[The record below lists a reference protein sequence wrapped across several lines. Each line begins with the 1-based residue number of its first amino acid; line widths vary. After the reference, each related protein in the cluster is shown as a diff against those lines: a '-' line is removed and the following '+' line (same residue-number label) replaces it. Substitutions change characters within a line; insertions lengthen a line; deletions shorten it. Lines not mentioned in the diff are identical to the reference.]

1 MDDHALL
8 EHLSHRL
15 WDERHVV
22 TQLLYR
28 LTLTKLQLSANATE
42 DVASTLHEVNEVI
55 ATLRE
60 QEDRRAD
67 ALAVLAHAWGTSADD
82 LSLTELAR
90 RSPPP
95 FDTTFRD
102 HASTFGDLAG
112 EIEQIATEN
121 RAMAR
126 NRLDDVVSA
135 LELLS
140 GADHVAT
147 PTYDA
152 SGRVGASAPGLG
164 GRVREVL

>member
-8 EHLSHRL
+8 EQLSHRL

-28 LTLTKLQLSANATE
+28 LTLTRLQLGADATE

-60 QEDRRAD
+60 HEDRRQEALEALAD
-67 ALAVLAHAWGTSADD
+67 AWGVEADE

-90 RSPPP
+90 RSPSP

-102 HASTFGDLAG
+102 HAATFASLAG
-112 EIEQIATEN
+112 EIDQVAADN
-121 RAMAR
+121 RSMAR
-126 NRLDDVVSA
+126 NRLDDVASA

-140 GADHVAT
+140 GVEHVAT

-152 SGRVGASAPGLG
+152 SGRVGATAPGPR